1 MNQELID
8 QIRKIVERVLEAQ
21 ASTTTQ
27 TADEKKLLAIFG
39 ATQLKLDKSLQQ
51 LHTCMQ
57 DGWKITIILSDLA
70 TKVINL
76 EPIHAIFG
84 EENVLREDTLTD
96 IPTFVNPY
104 QQIVLP
110 VLSHPMAA
118 KLALRLVDT
127 PCTYLVYEALCKGKT
142 VIAVPDALNNQNEAS
157 AKINAIE
164 VEYVNVLSELGVKW
178 VPTMQIAESIKK
190 GTDDSP
196 TSLDRPLIS
205 ATTISNL
212 DANVQELVYAKQAI
226 ITPLAREHAKKRG
239 IKLIPKS

>member
-21 ASTTTQ
+21 ASTTPQ
-27 TADEKKLLAIFG
+27 TANEKRLLAIFG
-39 ATQLKLDKSLQQ
+39 ATQLKLDEPLQQ
-51 LHTCMQ
+51 LHACMQ

-76 EPIHAIFG
+76 EPIYGIFG
-84 EENVLREDTLTD
+84 EENVLRENTLTD
-96 IPTFVNPY
+96 IATFTDTY

-110 VLSHPMAA
+110 VFSHPMAA
-118 KLALRLVDT
+118 KLALGLVDT
-127 PCTYLVYEALCKGKT
+127 PCTYLVYEALSKGKT

-164 VEYVNVLSELGVKW
+164 VEYVNVLSELGVQW
-178 VPTMQIAESIKK
+178 VPTMQIAESIQKR
-190 GTDDSP
+190 TNDSP
-196 TSLDRPLIS
+196 TSSDKPLIS
-205 ATTISNL
+205 ATTISSL

-239 IKLIPKS
+239 IRLIPKK

>member
-1 MNQELID
+1 MNHELID
-8 QIRKIVERVLEAQ
+8 QIRKIVEKLLEEQ
-21 ASTTTQ
+21 ASTPTHP
-27 TADEKKLLAIFG
+27 ADEKKLLAILG
-39 ATQLKLDKSLQQ
+39 ATQLQLDEPLQQ
-51 LHTCMQ
+51 LHACMQ

-70 TKVINL
+70 TKVIDI
-76 EPIHAIFG
+76 EQIHGIFG
-84 EENVLREDTLTD
+84 EENVLREGTLTD
-96 IPTFVNPY
+96 IATFVDTY

-127 PCTYLVYEALCKGKT
+127 PCTYLVYEALSKGKT
-142 VIAVPDALNNQNEAS
+142 VIAVPDALHNQNEAS
-157 AKINAIE
+157 TKINAIE

-178 VPTMQIAESIKK
+178 VQTMEIAESIQKRPS
-190 GTDDSP
+190 DSP

-212 DANVQELVYAKQAI
+212 GANVQALVHAKQAI